1 MLDCEAPPRGGGERG
16 EGSVGT
22 GRGRRRREVERSPAE
37 KKNLHICP
45 PMQVLEDWVG
55 LRPGRISLRLEREE
69 CVLGGKARPVVHNY
83 GHGGSGMTLAWG
95 CAGDVVAMLKGAAAS

>member
-1 MLDCEAPPRGGGERG
+1 
-16 EGSVGT
+16 
-22 GRGRRRREVERSPAE
+22 
-37 KKNLHICP
+37 
-45 PMQVLEDWVG
+45 MQVLEDWVG